1 MQHPVVSPAPFRK
14 ETFKTDRPLVSMV
27 LGVLI
32 LLFPTVPFP
41 ALSGTGYHDGQR
53 ITASFFL
60 AFALFVGLFR
70 FYKQRNQ
77 PNIFSALSLKLLLT
91 FIFLGAMAASQS
103 MSPRHGFYE
112 WASLVGLLIAAALIS
127 KEVCVGADSIIDK
140 TLLLCGSACSLY
152 ILQALIAYGA
162 SLMNFE
168 QAAPQHLVV
177 GFDNYRFLNHVQ
189 TIALPL
195 LGLLAERGIQPDRS
209 KYSNPAFW
217 LVVLSLW
224 WMLTFVTAGRGTFIG
239 VWAGMFVV
247 AGLYRRLAYP
257 WVRVMA
263 LTCLAGLAAYLVL
276 YVVVPLICGLQP
288 FGLFTGVAQRT
299 VNDLNGSRWV
309 LWKLA
314 AELIAAHPL
323 LGVGP
328 LHFAHYASSLGL
340 AAHPHNFLLQIASEW
355 GLPALFAL
363 LCSVYVAVKKLIQA
377 GQTVERDDV
386 KNQAIFVA
394 FLASGVAI
402 GVDSMVS
409 GLMVMP
415 SSQLWITLYL
425 GCAWGWTASRFKSS
439 PALRYS
445 VSWRFT
451 FSAVLVVFCV
461 LASLFRGLW
470 PEVLDLPAHEVKSLE
485 LEVDVVRIQF
495 NPRIW
500 RAGYF

>member
-1 MQHPVVSPAPFRK
+1 MARTFQLPVRT
-14 ETFKTDRPLVSMV
+14 ETAKLTWPCASVLLCAMV
-27 LGVLI
+27 LLSPVLP
-32 LLFPTVPFP
+32 FPTFT
-41 ALSGTGYHDGQR
+41 GTGYHDGQR
-53 ITASFFL
+53 VAIAVAYFC
-60 AFALFVGLFR
+60 ALVLVILRLFR
-70 FYKQRNQ
+70 RNY
-77 PNIFSALSLKLLLT
+77 SLELITLT
-91 FIFLGAMAASQS
+91 PLKVLVTLTFLGAVSALIST
-103 MSPRHGFYE
+103 SPRHGFYE
-112 WASLVGLLIAAALIS
+112 WANLVGMLLIAWTIAQETRFSGEYLLDRILL
-127 KEVCVGADSIIDK
+127 VCGVG
-140 TLLLCGSACSLY
+140 CGLY
-152 ILQALIAYGA
+152 IFQALVAYC
-162 SLMNFE
+162 SSVVNVE
-168 QAAPQHLVV
+168 QAVTEHLIV

-195 LGLLAERGIQPDRS
+195 LGLLVVRGTQSDRP
-209 KYSNPAFW
+209 KYSNPTLW

-224 WMLTFVTAGRGTFIG
+224 WMLTFVSAGRGTFIA
-239 VWAGMFVV
+239 VWAGMLVV
-247 AGLYRRLAYP
+247 AGLYRQRAHL
-257 WVRVMA
+257 WVRAMA

-276 YVVVPLICGLQP
+276 YVVVPLACGLQP
-288 FGLFTGVAQRT
+288 FGLLLGVVQRT
-299 VNDLNGSRWV
+299 ANTPDSSRWV

-314 AELIAAHPL
+314 AELTAAHPL

-363 LCSVYVAVKKLIQA
+363 LCIVYVAVKKLIQA

>member
-1 MQHPVVSPAPFRK
+1 MARTLQPPAQTATAKVIWPCASVLLCATLLLSPVIP
-14 ETFKTDRPLVSMV
+14 
-27 LGVLI
+27 
-32 LLFPTVPFP
+32 FPTF
-41 ALSGTGYHDGQR
+41 AGTGHHDGQR
-53 ITASFFL
+53 VAIAVAYVCALVLVMLRLLRRNSSFESIRPLPLKFL
-60 AFALFVGLFR
+60 VTLTLLGAA
-70 FYKQRNQ
+70 
-77 PNIFSALSLKLLLT
+77 SALLST
-91 FIFLGAMAASQS
+91 
-103 MSPRHGFYE
+103 SPRHGFYE
-112 WASLVGLLIAAALIS
+112 WANLVGMLLIAWTIAQETRFSDEYLL
-127 KEVCVGADSIIDK
+127 DK
-140 TLLLCGSACSLY
+140 ILLLCGVGCGLY
-152 ILQALIAYGA
+152 IFQALVAYCSSVINA
-162 SLMNFE
+162 E
-168 QAAPQHLVV
+168 QAVTEHLIV

-195 LGLLAERGIQPDRS
+195 LGLLAVRGIQLDRP

-247 AGLYRRLAYP
+247 AGLYRRHAYP

-276 YVVVPLICGLQP
+276 YVVVPLVCGLQP